1 MTERPVL
8 IMAGGTGGHV
18 FPALTVARLLRQRG
32 VPVVW
37 LGTAAGL
44 ESRVVPA
51 AGFDL
56 RAIPI
61 QGLRGK
67 GRVALMFAPWRL
79 LRALGRALAIIAALR
94 PRAVLGMGGFVAGPG
109 GVASW
114 LLRRPLV
121 IHEQN
126 AVAGLTNRYL
136 SRLARQVLAAFPGAF
151 DERRRAHVVGNPVRA
166 EICTLAP
173 PQVRMAGR
181 QGPARV
187 LVLGGS
193 QGAAALN
200 RVVPAALARLP
211 ADIPWQSRHQCGS
224 RHLQSTLDAY
234 EGAGGSVEVVAFI
247 EDMAEAYGWADLVIC
262 RAGAM
267 TVSEL
272 AAAGVAALLVPYPH
286 AVDDHQARNAEFLT
300 RAGGAVMWR
309 EEELDADRLCQSLA
323 GLLSDRRGLIDRAC
337 RARAQAR
344 PEAAE
349 EVVRCLL
356 SMTEP
361 RA

>member
-67 GRVALMFAPWRL
+67 GHVALMFAPWRL

-94 PRAVLGMGGFVAGPG
+94 PRVVLGMGGFVAGPG

-151 DERRRAHVVGNPVRA
+151 GDHRRVRVVGNPVRP
-166 EICTLAP
+166 EICALAP

-181 QGPARV
+181 QGPVRV

-211 ADIPWQSRHQCGS
+211 ADILWQSRHQCGS
-224 RHLQSTLDAY
+224 RHLQSTREAY

-286 AVDDHQARNAEFLT
+286 AVDDHQARNAGFLT

-323 GLLSDRRGLIDRAC
+323 GLLSDRQGLIDRAC

-361 RA
+361 KV